1 MSKEL
6 TFEKCGT
13 VTISVYKNEDN
24 STCFLIKG
32 DNDEVTNVVE
42 IVAGVCSACAGW

>member
-6 TFEKCGT
+6 SFEKRGT
-13 VTISVYKNEDN
+13 VTISVYKDENN
-24 STCFLIKG
+24 STCFLVQG

-42 IVAGVCSACAGW
+42 IIEDTLYMY